1 MNPNTELK
9 TERDWTA
16 ACLVAG
22 SELATAWFQ
31 CLGDKEANI
40 RNMLANGAGLELLLT
55 LHPVPSID
63 LRLIDVDGS
72 RVRLAARVINNTNAR

>member
-1 MNPNTELK
+1 MNPDTELK

-31 CLGDKEANI
+31 CLGDKEQNI
-40 RNMLANGAGLELLLT
+40 RDALQSGWGLELVVS
-55 LHPVPSID
+55 LHPNPSVD
-63 LRLIDVDGS
+63 LRLVDLDGT
-72 RVRLAARVINNTNAR
+72 RIRLAARVINSTNAH